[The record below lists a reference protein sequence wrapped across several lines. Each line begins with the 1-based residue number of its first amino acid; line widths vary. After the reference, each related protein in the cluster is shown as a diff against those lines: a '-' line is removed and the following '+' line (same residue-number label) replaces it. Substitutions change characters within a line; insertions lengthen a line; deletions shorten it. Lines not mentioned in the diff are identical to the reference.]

1 MYPVIL
7 SRTAISLL
15 FQYNVNVF
23 FFFFAEKKFGARRLK
38 RSRGRLMRAK
48 MKEREGVSG
57 QRRERTKRGAAETK
71 RRSCR
76 VEHRDVTELIIGF
89 CRDLARAA
97 FFFVG
102 ERICISSP
110 SLLPSFAANA
120 RVAFNPE
127 RLHTKRSARRN
138 SPLPLPA
145 AHFSFYLR
153 CFSRFDPS
161 PFSFLLRSKVMPLLF
176 FFIRASNTSS
186 RAWQLVSVTI
196 PYFTYF

>member
-1 MYPVIL
+1 M
-7 SRTAISLL
+7 
-15 FQYNVNVF
+15 
-23 FFFFAEKKFGARRLK
+23 K

-48 MKEREGVSG
+48 MKEREGASG

-97 FFFVG
+97 FFFLSASAFV
-102 ERICISSP
+102 
-110 SLLPSFAANA
+110 SLLRPSFRLSQRTHESRLTQKGYIPNEVLGATLLFLYPPRISHSTSAVFRASILPVFLPTSFESNAA
-120 RVAFNPE
+120 
-127 RLHTKRSARRN
+127 S
-138 SPLPLPA
+138 
-145 AHFSFYLR
+145 
-153 CFSRFDPS
+153 
-161 PFSFLLRSKVMPLLF
+161 F

-196 PYFTYF
+196 PYFTYFQ

>member
-1 MYPVIL
+1 
-7 SRTAISLL
+7 
-15 FQYNVNVF
+15 
-23 FFFFAEKKFGARRLK
+23 
-38 RSRGRLMRAK
+38 MRAK
-48 MKEREGVSG
+48 MKEREGASG

-97 FFFVG
+97 FFFFCLSASAFV
-102 ERICISSP
+102 SLTP

-127 RLHTKRSARRN
+127 RLHTKREVLGAT
-138 SPLPLPA
+138 PLPLPA

-153 CFSRFDPS
+153 RFSRFDPS
-161 PFSFLLRSKVMPLLF
+161 RFPS
-176 FFIRASNTSS
+176 
-186 RAWQLVSVTI
+186 
-196 PYFTYF
+196 YFVRK

>member
-1 MYPVIL
+1 MHPVIL

-15 FQYNVNVF
+15 FQYKVNVFLF
-23 FFFFAEKKFGARRLK
+23 FFFFSEKKFGARRLK

-48 MKEREGVSG
+48 MKEREGASG

-97 FFFVG
+97 FFFFVC
-102 ERICISSP
+102 RRAHLY
-110 SLLPSFAANA
+110 LLLRPSF
-120 RVAFNPE
+120 
-127 RLHTKRSARRN
+127 RLSQRTHESRLTQKGYIPNEVLGAT
-138 SPLPLPA
+138 PLPLPA

-153 CFSRFDPS
+153 RFSRFDPS
-161 PFSFLLRSKVMPLLF
+161 RFPS
-176 FFIRASNTSS
+176 
-186 RAWQLVSVTI
+186 
-196 PYFTYF
+196 YFVRK